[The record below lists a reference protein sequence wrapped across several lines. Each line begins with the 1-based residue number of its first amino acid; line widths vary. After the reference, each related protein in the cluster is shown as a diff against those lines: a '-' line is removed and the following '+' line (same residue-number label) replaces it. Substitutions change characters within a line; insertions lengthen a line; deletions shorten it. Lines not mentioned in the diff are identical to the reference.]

1 MTDDEVMA
9 CLREI
14 DQAAEFDGELRRHVA
29 DLKRAGGCR
38 VTCFEVIATR
48 AILFIVHAA
57 PTPSMAAI
65 RKSAEPHLRSLQ

>member
-9 CLREI
+9 ALRQI
-14 DQAAEFDGELRRHVA
+14 NQAAEFDSKLRQHVS
-29 DLKRAGGCR
+29 DLGRAAGCH
-38 VTCFEVIATR
+38 VTCYEVIATR